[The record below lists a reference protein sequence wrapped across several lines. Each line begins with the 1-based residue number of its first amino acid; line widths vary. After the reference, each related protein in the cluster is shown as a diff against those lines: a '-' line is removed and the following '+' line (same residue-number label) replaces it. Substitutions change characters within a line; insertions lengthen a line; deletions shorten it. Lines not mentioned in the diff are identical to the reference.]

1 MEQIKVPVHD
11 QRTDEKNQPKSNVS
25 KQKNSD
31 RNSSQ
36 KDVASSESGE
46 DEIGDEDGEVGDED
60 DEAGDECDAGGEA
73 RDRGSV
79 DEYLIN
85 GIFAMDTINDSL
97 LSDNDDADTS
107 TTDHSFLE
115 DASRPHKILETTAR
129 IDPKVAIEVAP
140 QSSAPSSEL
149 PDAHWENAEYVF
161 DDSVL
166 RKGDGLET
174 KCKHCGE
181 NDHVVN
187 NCVAEQFTR
196 SALKPLPP
204 VPDWFK
210 ETLNAVC
217 YCCKG
222 QTITSRIYVL
232 CFSEALIAAF
242 CLCTTRMKNIV
253 L

>member
-1 MEQIKVPVHD
+1 MYVHCQTFLLVFKGCPLEQIKVPVHD
-11 QRTDEKNQPKSNVS
+11 QQTDEKNQPKSNVS
-25 KQKNSD
+25 KHINSD
-31 RNSSQ
+31 RNSSE
-36 KDVASSESGE
+36 KDVASSDSGE

-60 DEAGDECDAGGEA
+60 GEAGDKYDAGGEV
-73 RDRGSV
+73 RDKGSG
-79 DEYLIN
+79 DEDLID
-85 GIFAMDTINDSL
+85 GIFAMDTINDSH
-97 LSDNDDADTS
+97 LSDNDDADTN

-115 DASRPHKILETTAR
+115 DTSRPHQIVETTAR
-129 IDPKVAIEVAP
+129 IDPKVAIKV
-140 QSSAPSSEL
+140 APSSEL
-149 PDAHWENAEYVF
+149 SDAHWENAEYVF

-196 SALKPLPP
+196 STLKPLPP
-204 VPDWFK
+204 MPDWFK

-222 QTITSRIYVL
+222 ETITSYVL
-232 CFSEALIAAF
+232 VRL
-242 CLCTTRMKNIV
+242 
-253 L
+253 

>member
-11 QRTDEKNQPKSNVS
+11 QQTDEKNQLKSNVS
-25 KQKNSD
+25 KQKNSG

-36 KDVASSESGE
+36 KDVASSDSDE
-46 DEIGDEDGEVGDED
+46 DEIGDKVGEVGDED

-73 RDRGSV
+73 RDKGSG
-79 DEYLIN
+79 DEYLID
-85 GIFAMDTINDSL
+85 GIFAMDTINDSH
-97 LSDNDDADTS
+97 LSDNDDANTS
-107 TTDHSFLE
+107 TTDH
-115 DASRPHKILETTAR
+115 ASRPHKILETTAR
-129 IDPKVAIEVAP
+129 IDPKVAIEVTP

-181 NDHVVN
+181 SDHVVT

-222 QTITSRIYVL
+222 ETITSRIYAS
-232 CFSEALIAAF
+232 CFS
-242 CLCTTRMKNIV
+242 
-253 L
+253 